1 MVPRDKV
8 MLGLVAALALTTGAG
23 ACGND
28 KGTGGG
34 TTSGSGGKGGAGA
47 TSSSSSSGAVVS
59 SSSGAVAASSSGFGG
74 AGGGGPFVC
83 DPPAAPG
90 SLYELSATGYGDVD
104 PIPICK
110 YRGDVVLIVNTAA
123 A

>member
-1 MVPRDKV
+1 
-8 MLGLVAALALTTGAG
+8 MLGLVTALALTAGAG

-34 TTSGSGGKGGAGA
+34 TTSSTGGGKGGAGS
-47 TSSSSSSGAVVS
+47 TGSSSSSGAVA

-74 AGGGGPFVC
+74 AGGGGAFVC